1 MLERALCSSEEPEV
15 STSSAVG
22 NQSDSL
28 LQIDQGFHEG
38 GEGIVP
44 LDSIVSNILVHSASS
59 GSPVTPVNF
68 YPEVLDFGQLS
79 PSSTIVNEL
88 SESELEDG
96 CLNKSESQDS
106 GLQSENVSFSDTVAP
121 AAPPVVSHD
130 VDGTTQ
136 CTDSLVE
143 GATSH
148 TVGTE
153 KDIKKIVTKVD
164 KNFSIKSTG
173 KESKSKGIC
182 DVVNSCGNT
191 ELSSDMV
198 SEKTL
203 VESCIHID
211 ETSEVRHLCRDI
223 VDEIVINAV
232 HDSEGAYDNKTE
244 NSAVVTG
251 DSIAE
256 NTVEVN
262 DHENEKSDVDAH
274 LNAVVHGVNRQFS
287 WQYNVQFAL
296 PQLSL
301 TDHDSADRQ
310 SSGSFSSDSTIS
322 EDAGQQAS
330 VSDFVLETL
339 ANMNKSR
346 DSNSVKD
353 DPAQTSSSSLT
364 SKQSQSSKVSQ
375 QLTSVS
381 HTSSTSHKPRKH
393 DHQSD
398 CTKAQASSEHQS
410 TLDKPSNCAHKHMQ
424 DKRDSV
430 ENISCGIGANAKT
443 AENENVRTKVSAE
456 SKAVQTVKSEETAS
470 CSSGQSSAGSDSECD
485 TQW

>member
-173 KESKSKGIC
+173 KEGKDIC

-232 HDSEGAYDNKTE
+232 HDSEGACDNKTE